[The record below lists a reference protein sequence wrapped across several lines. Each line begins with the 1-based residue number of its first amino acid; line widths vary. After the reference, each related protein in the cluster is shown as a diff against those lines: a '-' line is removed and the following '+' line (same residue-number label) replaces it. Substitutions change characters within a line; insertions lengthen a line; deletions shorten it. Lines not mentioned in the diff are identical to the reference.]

1 LQKVSTFLKLTI
13 MARPV
18 RETPILYGKDA
29 KRFLERMKN
38 PPKETP
44 EEKKRR
50 LEDYHLMMRVFVNK

>member
-1 LQKVSTFLKLTI
+1 
-13 MARPV
+13 MARPI

-38 PPKETP
+38 PPKETQ

-50 LEDYHLMMRVFVNK
+50 LEDYHLMMRVFCK

>member
-1 LQKVSTFLKLTI
+1 

-44 EEKKRR
+44 EEKKCR
-50 LEDYHLMMRVFVNK
+50 LEDYHLMMRVFVSNK

>member
-1 LQKVSTFLKLTI
+1 

-18 RETPILYGKDA
+18 RETPILHGKDA

>member
-1 LQKVSTFLKLTI
+1 

-38 PPKETP
+38 PRKETP
-44 EEKKRR
+44 EERERR
-50 LEDYHLMMRVFVNK
+50 LENYYRMKRMFVTK